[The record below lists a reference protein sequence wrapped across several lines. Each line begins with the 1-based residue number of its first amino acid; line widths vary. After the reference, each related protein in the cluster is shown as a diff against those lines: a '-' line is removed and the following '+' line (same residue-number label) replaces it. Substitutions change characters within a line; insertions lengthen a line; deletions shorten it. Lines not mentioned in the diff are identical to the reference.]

1 MRAREIGATDDTTVP
16 ISCALFFDE
25 TAGRVPSCARRVY
38 RSVYVCGLH
47 AVHGA
52 TLPSAFQE
60 RPRTCAPPARR
71 HRDGSSPTA
80 GAAAYKRLLARAL
93 ETHRRARASTSLL
106 LMYPYTFRAAAS
118 SSSST
123 ALGFALGRIGGTT
136 RTAPG
141 LVVPAAGVA
150 RGRSVSSTPAGSAP
164 VPGDQGV
171 GMDQPKQQQP
181 KVPPQDAAGGE
192 NKRDDMHKHTR

>member
-1 MRAREIGATDDTTVP
+1 
-16 ISCALFFDE
+16 
-25 TAGRVPSCARRVY
+25 
-38 RSVYVCGLH
+38 
-47 AVHGA
+47 
-52 TLPSAFQE
+52 
-60 RPRTCAPPARR
+60 
-71 HRDGSSPTA
+71 
-80 GAAAYKRLLARAL
+80 
-93 ETHRRARASTSLL
+93 
-106 LMYPYTFRAAAS
+106 MYPYTFRAAA
-118 SSSST
+118 SSST

-171 GMDQPKQQQP
+171 GMEQPKQQQP
-181 KVPPQDAAGGE
+181 KVPPQDATGGD